1 MANEIAIYLSME
13 ECVMIVQDHSL
24 VNDFPAYVNRIQELN
39 LSDDTFHK
47 MYNEYH
53 ELDREVR
60 RIEEGIENTTDEYI
74 EALKL
79 KRLNLKDELFNRIK
93 QA

>member
-1 MANEIAIYLSME
+1 
-13 ECVMIVQDHSL
+13 MIVQDHSL